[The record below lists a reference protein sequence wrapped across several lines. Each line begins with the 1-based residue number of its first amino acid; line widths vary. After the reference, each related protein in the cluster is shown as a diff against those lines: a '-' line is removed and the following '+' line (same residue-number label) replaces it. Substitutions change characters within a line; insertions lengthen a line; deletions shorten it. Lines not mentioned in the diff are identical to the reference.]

1 MKKMNVSFFLLFSII
16 WLASCAQQPI
26 ERELSKAQEHKR
38 AQQSAKLHTELAAE
52 YYHRGQYKVALE
64 EVDEAF
70 KAVPNYAPA
79 NNMLGLIYMSLR
91 EDAQAQKNFEQ
102 ALKISSKDSEI
113 HNNYGWFLCQR
124 RPERMDQA
132 IKHFMNAIS
141 DPLYQTPEKSY
152 TNAGICELKRN
163 NYKAA
168 EGFFNKALSISTAYP
183 PALIGLIDVDFKS
196 GNLIDAKSKL
206 SHYMQHS
213 TQTPESLWL
222 GIKIER
228 KLGDHYAEESYAYQL
243 MKRFPNSKEASAL
256 REGRYEQ

>member
-1 MKKMNVSFFLLFSII
+1 MNRMSVSFFLMLSIV

-26 ERELSKAQEHKR
+26 ERELTKEQERKR
-38 AQQSAKLHTELAAE
+38 AQHSAKLHTELAAE

-64 EVDEAF
+64 EVEEAF
-70 KAVPNYAPA
+70 QAVPNYAPA

-91 EDAQAQKNFEQ
+91 ENTQAQKNFEQ
-102 ALKISSKDSEI
+102 ALKISSKDPEI

-132 IKHFMNAIS
+132 IKHFMNAVS

-163 NYKAA
+163 NYTAA
-168 EGFFNKALSISTAYP
+168 KDYFNKALSISMAYS
-183 PALIGLIDVDFKS
+183 PALVGLIDVDFKS
-196 GNLIDAKSKL
+196 GKLIDAKSKL

-213 TQTPESLWL
+213 TPTPESLWL

-228 KLGDHYAEESYAYQL
+228 KLGDRYAEESYAYQL
-243 MKRFPNSKEASAL
+243 MKRFPNSEEALAL